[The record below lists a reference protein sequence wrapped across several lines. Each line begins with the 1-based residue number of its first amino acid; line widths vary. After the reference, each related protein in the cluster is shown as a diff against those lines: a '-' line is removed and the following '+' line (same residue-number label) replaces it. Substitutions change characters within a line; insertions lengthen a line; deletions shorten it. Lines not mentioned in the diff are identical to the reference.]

1 MDTLGLVLAV
11 SVHRAD
17 WQDYDG
23 ACFVMLKLKKAF
35 RRLEVIFADSADDR
49 NDLPNWVKNTFGWIL
64 QTILR
69 PIGVKGFVVL
79 PKRWIVE
86 RTFAWI
92 ARYRR
97 TSKDYE
103 KTLQSSEAII
113 HLAMINLMSKRLAR
127 K

>member
-69 PIGVKGFVVL
+69 PIAVKGFVVL
-79 PKRWIVE
+79 PKRWIVA

-97 TSKDYE
+97 TSMDYE

-113 HLAMINLMSKRLAR
+113 HLAMITPMSKRLAG